1 MKEKMIE
8 KIKKLISL
16 SENNSNEAEAQSALL
31 KAQELLLQY
40 KIEMKEIKDTKK
52 VKIIEAVTN
61 CSANT
66 SWARA
71 LGGIISDNFRCMFF
85 FRGTSKRDYKLV
97 FMGEEDDAMV
107 AQSMYDYAFTWVNKN
122 SSKYATNMRNKHGIV
137 KGIKQDYI
145 LGFISG
151 LKSKFDEQI
160 KSNESYAMVV
170 VPPKEV
176 NDEFQK
182 LKLKKVQLSNSVQC
196 HGSQQARQAGYNDGR
211 NFSTNMIGGKSNSKG
226 TQHLAN

>member
-61 CSANT
+61 CSVNT
-66 SWARA
+66 AWARA
-71 LGGIISDNFRCMFF
+71 LGGIISENFRCMCFL
-85 FRGTSKRDYKLV
+85 RRISSRDRKLV
-97 FMGEEDDAMV
+97 FMGEEDDAVV

-145 LGFISG
+145 IGFLNG
-151 LKSKFDEQI
+151 LNSKFHDQVKEH
-160 KSNESYAMVV
+160 KSFELAIVV
-170 VPPKEV
+170 PKEV
-176 NDEFQK
+176 KDSFQERVK
-182 LKLKKVQLSNSVQC
+182 TFKTSNLSSKIVS
-196 HGSQQARQAGYNDGR
+196 HGSAIAQSDGYKDGR
-211 NFSTNMIGGKSNSKG
+211 NFSTNLLKSEM
-226 TQHLAN
+226 